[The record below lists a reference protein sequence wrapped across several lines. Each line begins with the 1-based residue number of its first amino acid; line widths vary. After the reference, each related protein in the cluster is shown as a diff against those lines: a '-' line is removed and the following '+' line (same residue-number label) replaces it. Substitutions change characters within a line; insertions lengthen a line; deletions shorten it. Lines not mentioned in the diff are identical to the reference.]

1 MVNSDNL
8 PFPPTP
14 TPDAS
19 PGTPSVRL
27 DRSISDPLELTDP
40 RLPVEAAPSGLGT
53 QDDYSDD
60 SNEHDDAMDDL
71 YEQQEL
77 TATPRGRERR
87 RTRGRSLRRAR
98 AALQPRDSSGRFLP
112 RTVSA
117 PPRLR
122 SPSADIIGLEGVHDH
137 GTSFE
142 GVEPRSAAELSDP
155 RVELDSPLA
164 AAEEVEHGSPAA
176 REVEHGSLYDQ
187 EVEHGSLADV
197 RVEHGSPQDDGA
209 ERAASP
215 ITELTYTDAGPGDR
229 NDPVANETDEYP
241 ESGYA
246 SYADLTL
253 QDGPAPPVQADEE
266 GWYTERSIAEARDG
280 MGQFSLLPID
290 PMPESEDGPSSG
302 PRTPTNSSPPVLPQI
317 TPVSA
322 EFAAE
327 FRDYESSEESESS
340 SDSETDG
347 YTAEMSSEGEE
358 TFIASP
364 PLTLASDY
372 RGERVATPEVIART
386 GITVH
391 SATVTV
397 DPVHTE
403 TARRKGKA
411 VDPAERGGRLPQ
423 DSPVKNERITPAP
436 PGSGS
441 RASLP
446 PTVGMPLFGPPWD
459 PSQYRER
466 EPSVL
471 PGSFEPHPRVIR
483 PPAPSNRPQIA
494 CWEYQQLGQRAL
506 AEARNRRESLCP
518 FYNWEVEDEVESRPS
533 RRAGTG
539 RKAHRPN
546 LRSRSR
552 VRASHLAHLIR
563 MLAAEVAEEMEGA
576 ETEDT
581 EAGAVDLE
589 AVVPA
594 AREAVLEVS
603 QAAQDHLAD
612 PEAAMGVAPETGV
625 EADMAAEEPAALLHL
640 LRLFLGLLQ
649 QLLALTLAILGVM

>member
-40 RLPVEAAPSGLGT
+40 RLPVEAAPSGLGIPDGQLQMADPGMDAT
-53 QDDYSDD
+53 DVPVPPSDYSDD
-60 SNEHDDAMDDL
+60 SNVHDDSMDDL
-71 YEQQEL
+71 YEQREV

-87 RTRGRSLRRAR
+87 RTHGRSVRRAR
-98 AALQPRDSSGRFLP
+98 AALQPWDSSGRFLP

-122 SPSADIIGLEGVHDH
+122 SPATDSVELEGVPNIA
-137 GTSFE
+137 E
-142 GVEPRSAAELSDP
+142 G
-155 RVELDSPLA
+155 
-164 AAEEVEHGSPAA
+164 VEHGSPAA
-176 REVEHGSLYDQ
+176 PEVEQGSLSDREVEHGSLA
-187 EVEHGSLADV
+187 EARVEHGSL
-197 RVEHGSPQDDGA
+197 QDDGA
-209 ERAASP
+209 ERAATP
-215 ITELTYTDAGPGDR
+215 VTELTYTDAGHGDR

-266 GWYTERSIAEARDG
+266 GWYTELSIAEARE
-280 MGQFSLLPID
+280 GQWLTPLRVARWREDVTPDTERATGALNRFTLLTID
-290 PMPESEDGPSSG
+290 PMPDADDEQSSG
-302 PRTPTNSSPPVLPQI
+302 PRTPLNRFPPVLPQI

-327 FRDYESSEESESS
+327 FRDYESSDDEESA
-340 SDSETDG
+340 SDSPESTDG
-347 YTAEMSSEGEE
+347 YAAEPSSEGDD
-358 TFIASP
+358 TYVASP
-364 PLTLASDY
+364 PLTPSSDY

-397 DPVHTE
+397 EPVQTE
-403 TARRKGKA
+403 T
-411 VDPAERGGRLPQ
+411 ERGGQLPQ
-423 DSPVKNERITPAP
+423 DSPVKNERMTPVP
-436 PGSGS
+436 PGSGG
-441 RASLP
+441 RGSLP

-459 PSQYRER
+459 PSQYQRR
-466 EPSVL
+466 EPSDL
-471 PGSFEPHPRVIR
+471 N
-483 PPAPSNRPQIA
+483 AQIA
-494 CWEYQQLGQRAL
+494 CREYQQLGQRAFT
-506 AEARNRRESLCP
+506 ETRNLRESLCP
-518 FYNWEVEDEVESRPS
+518 FYNWEAEDVVESRPS

-539 RKAHRPN
+539 RKARRPN

-552 VRASHLAHLIR
+552 ARASRLAHLIR

-581 EAGAVDLE
+581 EAGVVDLVVELDLE

-594 AREAVLEVS
+594 AQAAVLEAS
-603 QAAQDHLAD
+603 QAVQDHLVD

-625 EADMAAEEPAALLHL
+625 EADTAAEEPAVLLHL

-649 QLLALTLAILGVM
+649 QLLALTLAILGAM